1 MAKKSIKLLSDK
13 LTKVD
18 EALHVYMYDNGYMVE
33 VSGRDTNDEW
43 STAKL
48 MCSNIEDVIELL
60 KEASNME
67 RS

>member
-1 MAKKSIKLLSDK
+1 MAKKSIKSLSDK

-18 EALHVYMYDNGYMVE
+18 EAVHIYMYDNGYMIE
-33 VSGRDTNDEW
+33 VAGRDSNDDW

-48 MCSNIEDVIELL
+48 MCASIEDVIALL

>member
-33 VSGRDTNDEW
+33 VSGKDTNNDW